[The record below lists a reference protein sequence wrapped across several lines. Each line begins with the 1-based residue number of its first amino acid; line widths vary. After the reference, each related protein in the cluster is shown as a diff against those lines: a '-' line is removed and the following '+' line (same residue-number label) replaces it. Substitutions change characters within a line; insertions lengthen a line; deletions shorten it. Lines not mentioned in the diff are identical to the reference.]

1 MYIIYILCIYIYI
14 IMYVYIYIYYVH
26 IYIMYVY
33 IYHVYIYIYICIY
46 IYVYIYIYIHI
57 LCIYIYIYIYIY
69 IMCVYIYIY
78 YDVHKTIFHDFW
90 HCVKFSH
97 FPTLHLCLY
106 NINWF
111 EWKIASKIQ
120 GFQSC
125 GWFRPTP
132 ESPAGLVRWGRS
144 EGIGWTVWR
153 RKMNSTIG
161 KLGFNMIQ
169 PSI

>member
-1 MYIIYILCIYIYI
+1 MYFYIYYVCILYIYLMYIYIYI
-14 IMYVYIYIYYVH
+14 IMYVCIYILCAYIYIYYVC
-26 IYIMYVY
+26 
-33 IYHVYIYIYICIY
+33 IYIYTMCVY
-46 IYVYIYIYIHI
+46 IYVYIYTY
-57 LCIYIYIYIYIY
+57 YVSIY
-69 IMCVYIYIY
+69 IMCIYIY